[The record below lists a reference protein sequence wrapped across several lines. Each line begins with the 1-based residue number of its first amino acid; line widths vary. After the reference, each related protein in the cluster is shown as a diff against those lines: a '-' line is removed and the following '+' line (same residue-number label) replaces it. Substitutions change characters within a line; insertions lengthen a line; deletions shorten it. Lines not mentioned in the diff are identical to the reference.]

1 MRILASLLL
10 VSTVVLG
17 VNALAT
23 GDDAKPTTTKRLES
37 LELKVDYLLT
47 REAALSAYVL
57 RNAQRADALDA
68 LVTKVTNEGFT
79 KRAIPTSSRESL
91 LAGLKAMAEDLRT
104 DLPERTEEELLA
116 LKKLE
121 AQKAK

>member
-23 GDDAKPTTTKRLES
+23 GDDAKPTTDKRLDA
-37 LELKVDYLLT
+37 LETQVDYLRS

-57 RNAQRADALDA
+57 RNAARADALDA
-68 LVTKVTNEGFT
+68 LVTKVTKEGFT
-79 KRAIPTSSRESL
+79 KRAIPTTSRESL
-91 LAGLKAMAEDLRT
+91 LAGLKALAADLRQ
-104 DLPERTEEELLA
+104 DLPELTEEETLA

-121 AQKAK
+121 AAKAK